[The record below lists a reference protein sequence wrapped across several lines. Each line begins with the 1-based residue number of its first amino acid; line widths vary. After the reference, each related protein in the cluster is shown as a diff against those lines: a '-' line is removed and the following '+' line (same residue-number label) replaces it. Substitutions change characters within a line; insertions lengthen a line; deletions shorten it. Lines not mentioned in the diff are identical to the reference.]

1 MTTSTRITWTCKHC
15 RKPIKDGTGW
25 ITIAQSAVWQ
35 WQRDEKA
42 WRESREDPHW
52 LTGKD
57 LDARPDEPRWNVVH
71 SKCDA
76 EDTGTDYTINIERI
90 RTERDLLSW
99 SAHLLGK
106 TWIQHTDWHRVIRKA
121 IRHHYA

>member
-1 MTTSTRITWTCKHC
+1 MTTSTRITWTCQHC

-25 ITIAQSAVWQ
+25 ITIERSEAWQ
-35 WQRDEKA
+35 HARDVKA
-42 WRESREDPHW
+42 WRDSLEDPRFI
-52 LTGKD
+52 TGTK
-57 LDARPDEPRWNVVH
+57 LDALPDKPRWNITH
-71 SKCDA
+71 STCDEV
-76 EDTGTDYTINIERI
+76 EDVTGYTIDIDRI

-121 IRHHYA
+121 TRHHYA